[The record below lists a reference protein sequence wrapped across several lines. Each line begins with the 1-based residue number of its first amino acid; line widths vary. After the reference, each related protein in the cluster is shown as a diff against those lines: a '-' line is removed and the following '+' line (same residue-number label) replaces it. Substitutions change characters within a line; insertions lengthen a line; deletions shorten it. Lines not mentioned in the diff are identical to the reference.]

1 MDFGEK
7 IQKIRKQNNLTQ
19 EELAEKLYVSRTAI
33 SKWESGKGYPSIDL
47 LKQISKVFN
56 ISLDKLL
63 SSEELIEFAENDKT
77 NSKEKNYNLFFGLL
91 DLMSIALIFL
101 PLYGKTL
108 NGYVYSVPLITNN
121 DLNNYIKII
130 YFVLFI
136 VVSFIGVFEIIFS
149 FIDKNKI
156 KLFAN
161 ISSLILQTL
170 TLIFCILTREPYV
183 GCFILILILIKIVIL
198 FKDNFNKKN
207 AVK

>member
-56 ISLDKLL
+56 ISIDKML
-63 SSEELIEFAENDKT
+63 SSEELIEFAENDKK

-108 NGYVYSVPLITNN
+108 NGYIYSVPLITNN
-121 DLNNYIKII
+121 DLNNYIKIV

-136 VVSFIGVFEIIFS
+136 AVSFIGVFEIIFS

-156 KLFAN
+156 KLVAN
-161 ISSLILQTL
+161 VSSMILQTL
-170 TLIFCILTREPYV
+170 TLLFCILTREPYV
-183 GCFILILILIKIVIL
+183 SCFILILILIKIVIL
-198 FKDNFNKKN
+198 FKDNFNKKML
-207 AVK
+207 

>member
-56 ISLDKLL
+56 ISIDKML
-63 SSEELIEFAENDKT
+63 SSEELIEFAENDKK

-108 NGYVYSVPLITNN
+108 NGYIYSVPLITNN

-136 VVSFIGVFEIIFS
+136 AVSFIGVFEIIFS

-156 KLFAN
+156 KLVAN
-161 ISSLILQTL
+161 VSSMILQTL
-170 TLIFCILTREPYV
+170 TLLFCILTREPYV
-183 GCFILILILIKIVIL
+183 SCFILILILIKIVIL
-198 FKDNFNKKN
+198 FKDNFNKKML
-207 AVK
+207 